1 MCTQTIVDT
10 MLKDSEI
17 SRYSARRTHRSYTP
31 QFKAELVAACQKPGM
46 SIAALAGQHGMNANV
61 LHRWLKEHERSG
73 RHALAQQQV
82 LKNTERPAFV
92 ALALPTP
99 KVPTQSQDIRVVLS
113 KGALTINVSWP
124 MHAVADLA
132 SWTTAIF
139 K

>member
-1 MCTQTIVDT
+1 
-10 MLKDSEI
+10 
-17 SRYSARRTHRSYTP
+17 
-31 QFKAELVAACQKPGM
+31 
-46 SIAALAGQHGMNANV
+46 MNANV

-73 RHALAQQQV
+73 RHALTEQHV
-82 LKNTERPAFV
+82 LKNPERPAFV

-99 KVPTQSQDIRVVLS
+99 MVPNQSQDIRVVLS

>member
-1 MCTQTIVDT
+1 
-10 MLKDSEI
+10 
-17 SRYSARRTHRSYTP
+17 
-31 QFKAELVAACQKPGM
+31 
-46 SIAALAGQHGMNANV
+46 MNANV

-73 RHALAQQQV
+73 RHALAQQQI

>member
-1 MCTQTIVDT
+1 

-17 SRYSARRTHRSYTP
+17 SRNPARRTHRTYTP
-31 QFKAELVAACQKPGM
+31 HFKAELVAACQKPGM

-73 RHALAQQQV
+73 RHALTEQHV
-82 LKNTERPAFV
+82 LKNPERPAFV

-99 KVPTQSQDIRVVLS
+99 KVPNQSQDIRVVLS

-132 SWTTAIF
+132 SWTTAIL

>member
-1 MCTQTIVDT
+1 

-17 SRYSARRTHRSYTP
+17 SRYSARRTHRTYTP
-31 QFKAELVAACQKPGM
+31 HFKAELVAACQKPGM

-73 RHALAQQQV
+73 RHALTEQHV
-82 LKNTERPAFV
+82 LKNPERPAFV

-99 KVPTQSQDIRVVLS
+99 KVPNQSQDIRVVLS

-132 SWTTAIF
+132 SWTTAIL